1 MKSALP
7 AAALALGLFLS
18 VPGQALAQAPAADRQ
33 QIEAIVETFRTSII
47 KKDTAGFMKLFL
59 HEGITWTG
67 VVTDT
72 SIERLYANR
81 PDPKLKRPAKYK
93 NSSPRSFIESI
104 AKDPEQLEETFA
116 NLRIDSDGDVAQ
128 VWFDYS
134 VVASDYKQNW
144 GKESWQMVRTEA
156 GWKIA
161 AVVWSMEF
169 NPVPPAQKSGNK

>member
-1 MKSALP
+1 MKSTLA
-7 AAALALGLFLS
+7 AAALMVGLFFC
-18 VPGQALAQAPAADRQ
+18 VPQQALAQAPAADRQ

-47 KKDTAGFMKLFL
+47 NKDTAAFMKLFL

-67 VVTDT
+67 VITDT
-72 SIERLYANR
+72 SIEHIYANR

-93 NSSPRSFIESI
+93 NSSPLKFIEGI
-104 AKDPEQLEETFA
+104 ARDPARLAETFDK
-116 NLRIDSDGDVAQ
+116 LRIDSDGDVAQ

-134 VVASDYKQNW
+134 FVVDDYKQNW

-169 NPVPPAQKSGNK
+169 NPAPKNGSK

>member
-1 MKSALP
+1 MKSIL
-7 AAALALGLFLS
+7 AASAVALGLLLAA
-18 VPGQALAQAPAADRQ
+18 PPALAQTPAADKQ
-33 QIEAIVETFRTSII
+33 QIEAVVETFRTAII
-47 KKDTAGFMKLFL
+47 KKDTASFLPLFL

-67 VVTDT
+67 VITDA
-72 SIERLYANR
+72 SIERIYANR
-81 PDPKLKRPAKYK
+81 PDPKLKRPAKYR

-104 AKDPEQLEETFA
+104 VKDPEQLEETFA

-134 VVASDYKQNW
+134 FVVSDYKQNW
-144 GKESWQMVRTEA
+144 GKESWQMVRTDT

-169 NPVPPAQKSGNK
+169 NPAPAPKSGAK